1 MNIQELMHIANVSG
15 GIIWIIIFTLLVALV
30 VIVDRLWNL
39 SRIVRKGELIARYIL
54 QSDEEIN
61 HEELT
66 DLAARTAKF
75 PQGAV
80 LEVALKYSNVKDSQR
95 LSELIEETALL
106 QAPRVDRGLWVLD
119 TIITLDP
126 LLGLLGTIIG
136 IFEAF
141 QVLGAADTAPTQV
154 TGGVAVALVATAC
167 GLAVAILGLVFF
179 NGLNNRARLIMLQ
192 MEAIKVML
200 VNRITGSAS
209 A

>member
-15 GIIWIIIFTLLVALV
+15 GIIWILIFTLLVALV
-30 VIVDRLWNL
+30 VIVDRVWNL
-39 SRIVRKGELIARYIL
+39 SRIVRKGEVIARHIL
-54 QSDEEIN
+54 QSEEGVN
-61 HEELT
+61 REELT
-66 DLAARTAKF
+66 DLAVRTAKF

-80 LEVALKYSNVKDSQR
+80 LEVALKYPNVKDPQR
-95 LSELIEETALL
+95 LSELIEETVLL

-167 GLAVAILGLVFF
+167 GLAVAIIGLVFF

-200 VNRITGSAS
+200 VNRITGPA
-209 A
+209 